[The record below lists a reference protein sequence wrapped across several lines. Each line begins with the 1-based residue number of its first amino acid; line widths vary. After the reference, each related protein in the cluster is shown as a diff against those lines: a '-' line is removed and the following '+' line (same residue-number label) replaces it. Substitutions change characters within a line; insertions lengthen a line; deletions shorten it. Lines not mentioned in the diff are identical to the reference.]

1 MNIEDIPKGWWL
13 NVTLMAR
20 KENTIW
26 IVGVLREGK
35 TSWITEFV
43 KGDLDS
49 SREAYKVG
57 MAFIQKWREDRGM
70 VVDYNWERMMQK
82 GKF

>member
-1 MNIEDIPKGWWL
+1 MDTNDIPKGWWL

-20 KENTIW
+20 KEKPSW

-35 TSWITEFV
+35 TTWITEFV

-57 MAFIQKWREDRGM
+57 MAFIQKWRVKDE
-70 VVDYNWERMMQK
+70 
-82 GKF
+82 